1 MIDPNSS
8 LFESLSGVLRNYLAD
23 FDVQEYAIHKHA
35 QGHIH
40 HSYVVVHKN
49 APCFFLQKINSEVF
63 PNPELVTSN
72 HKRIYDY
79 INKVEN
85 GIISLA
91 KPVSIVNSDD
101 WYYWD
106 DQGYA
111 WRLVHYYTTH
121 HSHQTCPTQQTAAQ
135 AGLAFGAY
143 SKMLNTA
150 SVHREPLNLQ
160 PTIAKFHSIAWRLEQ
175 YQQAQSY
182 YSGPTRI
189 PYEPSLRLKN
199 NPRFFDLIDLDAIV
213 QKYSQMFLTMEAELA
228 ASHVQ
233 NPRLAH
239 NDTKLNNVL
248 LSTENEPPIII
259 DLDTTMPGSILFD
272 LGDGLRTIGLSEAED
287 QVDLTLLHLNIDY
300 YTAFR
305 TAFMHQVKSLLSPTE
320 HAYVSLAGPYMA
332 YIMGLRFLTDF
343 LNGNTYYAVQY
354 PTHNLIRS
362 RNQFHLLHL
371 MMEEAN
377 G

>member
-23 FDVQEYAIHKHA
+23 FDVQDYAIHKHA

-40 HSYVVVHKN
+40 HSYMVVHRN
-49 APCFFLQKINSEVF
+49 APRYFLQRINSEVF
-63 PNPELVTSN
+63 PNPELVISN
-72 HKRIYDY
+72 HKRIYDH
-79 INKVEN
+79 INKVQN
-85 GIISLA
+85 GSIMLA
-91 KPVSIVNSDD
+91 KPVSLSNSDE

-106 DQGYA
+106 EQGNV
-111 WRLVHYYTTH
+111 WRMVHYYTTH
-121 HSHQTCPTQQTAAQ
+121 HSHQTCPTHQTAAQ

-143 SKMLNTA
+143 SKALNTP
-150 SVHREPLNLQ
+150 STNGEPLDLQ

-175 YQQAQSY
+175 YRTALSKY
-182 YSGPTRI
+182 KGPTRI
-189 PYEPSLRLKN
+189 PYEPSQRLKN
-199 NPRFFDLIDLDAIV
+199 HPTFFDFNDLDAIV
-213 QKYSQMFLTMEAELA
+213 QKYSQMFLTMEAELR

-248 LSTENEPPIII
+248 LSTEKEPPIII

-272 LGDGLRTIGLSEAED
+272 LGDGLRTIGLTGAED
-287 QVDLTLLHLNIDY
+287 ETDIKLLHLNLDF
-300 YTAFR
+300 YTAFQV
-305 TAFMHQVKSLLSPTE
+305 AFLNQVGSLLSPTE
-320 HAYVSLAGPYMA
+320 HAFVSLAGPYMA
-332 YIMGLRFLTDF
+332 FIMGLRFLTDV
-343 LNGNTYYAVQY
+343 LNGNTYYAIQY